1 MTRCL
6 CFLPV
11 DEWVDISKSQR
22 LSQCLLCTLAIGP
35 NQYAW
40 SHLHPEMENP
50 CGGWWISLV
59 CTDPLTSR
67 LLHERERE
75 KEGKKGGTG
84 ERESGGEREI
94 DLHFCFLSHGIF
106 ESLFMAALVLPLL
119 KTPCTYDISI
129 GSAIHQSV
137 ITVTKHMFTYNFEK
151 MVPYRWCTKYHW
163 CVTEDW
169 RVLTPQ
175 LSHV

>member
-84 ERESGGEREI
+84 ERERGGGER
-94 DLHFCFLSHGIF
+94 DWFTFLFFKPWYFWVSLYGCFGFTLTKDTLHIWYF
-106 ESLFMAALVLPLL
+106 
-119 KTPCTYDISI
+119 
-129 GSAIHQSV
+129 
-137 ITVTKHMFTYNFEK
+137 
-151 MVPYRWCTKYHW
+151 YRFSYTSKCNY
-163 CVTEDW
+163 CN
-169 RVLTPQ
+169 
-175 LSHV
+175 